1 MDHSALTTARQIL
14 TVLGIDLDQVRP
26 EPRSLHDLLDAYIA
40 DLSTRATPAHCDNVR
55 ARLRWLIDDLGVAHV
70 HELQPHTL
78 LLHRAERLK
87 AGCSVRTA
95 NLVTDRLRA
104 MLTWAV
110 RVGLIATNPVAALPR
125 LPENEATKRYRRRAL
140 SDAEIEALL
149 QAARD
154 DDLRT
159 RRRVSQL
166 PLWRALLETGARYGE
181 LVRVTWADVDFERA
195 LLTLRATNT
204 KSRRERSIP
213 LLGVLVSELR
223 ALQPQ
228 HAAVLGRT
236 LRPSDLVFRS
246 PEGCAWPRHSV
257 NVTRMLHRLLEA
269 AEIDRLDAQGKRVDV
284 HALRHSFASRL
295 ARNGVPITFAQ
306 RLLGH
311 STVEMTARVYTH
323 LGDEQM
329 RAAIAKISATTQLS
343 AFGGTS
349 TRESA

>member
-1 MDHSALTTARQIL
+1 MDHTALTTARQIL
-14 TVLGIDLDQVRP
+14 TVLGIDLDHVRP
-26 EPRSLHDLLDAYIA
+26 EPRSLRDLLDAYVA
-40 DLSTRATPAHCDNVR
+40 DLATRATPAHCDNVR

-70 HELQPHTL
+70 HDIKPHTL

-87 AGCSVRTA
+87 AGVSVRTA

-104 MLTWAV
+104 MLTWAM
-110 RVGLIATNPVAALPR
+110 RVGLIATNPLTSLPR

-166 PLWRALLETGARYGE
+166 PLWTALLETGARYGE

-204 KSRRERSIP
+204 KSRKERSIP
-213 LLGVLVSELR
+213 LLGALVGELR
-223 ALQPQ
+223 SLQPQ
-228 HAAVLGRT
+228 HVAVLGRP

-269 AEIDRLDAQGKRVDV
+269 AEIDRLDAQGRKFDV
-284 HALRHSFASRL
+284 HACRHSFASRL
-295 ARNGVPITFAQ
+295 ARAGVPITHAQ
-306 RLLGH
+306 KLLGH

-323 LGDEQM
+323 LGDQQM
-329 RAAIAKISATTQLS
+329 REAIGRIEVKEPAHLRVMTA
-343 AFGGTS
+343 
-349 TRESA
+349 

>member
-1 MDHSALTTARQIL
+1 MDHQALTTARQIL

-26 EPRSLHDLLDAYIA
+26 EPRSLRDILDAYIA
-40 DLSTRATPAHCDNVR
+40 DLATRATPTHCANVR
-55 ARLRWLIDDLGVAHV
+55 ARLRWLIGDLGVTHV

-78 LLHRAERLK
+78 LLHRAKQLK
-87 AGCSVRTA
+87 AGSSVRTA

-110 RVGLIATNPVAALPR
+110 RVGLVGSNPLTALPR

-159 RRRVSQL
+159 RRRISQL
-166 PLWRALLETGARYGE
+166 PLWTALLETGARYGE
-181 LVRVTWADVDFERA
+181 LVRVSWADVDFERA

-204 KSRRERSIP
+204 KSRKERSIP

-228 HAAVLGRT
+228 HGSVLGRP

-246 PEGCAWPRHSV
+246 PDGCAWPRHSV

-269 AEIDRLDAQGKRVDV
+269 AEIDRLDPQGKKIDV
-284 HALRHSFASRL
+284 HAMRHSFASRL
-295 ARNGVPITFAQ
+295 ARAGVPITHAQ
-306 RLLGH
+306 KLLGH

-323 LGDEQM
+323 LDEQSM
-329 RAAIAKISATTQLS
+329 RGAIDRMETARVMTA
-343 AFGGTS
+343 
-349 TRESA
+349 

>member
-1 MDHSALTTARQIL
+1 MDHQALTTARQIL
-14 TVLGIDLDQVRP
+14 TVLGIELDQVRP
-26 EPRSLHDLLDAYIA
+26 EPCPLREVLDAHIA
-40 DLSTRATPAHCDNVR
+40 DLATRATPTHCANVR
-55 ARLRWLIDDLGVAHV
+55 ARLRWLIDDLGVTHV

-110 RVGLIATNPVAALPR
+110 RVGLVASNPLASLPR
-125 LPENEATKRYRRRAL
+125 LPENDATKRYRRRAL

-159 RRRVSQL
+159 RRRVPQL
-166 PLWRALLETGARYGE
+166 ALWRALLETGARYGE

-204 KSRRERSIP
+204 KTRKERSIP
-213 LLGVLVSELR
+213 LLGALVAELR

-228 HAAVLGRT
+228 HAAVLGRS
-236 LRPSDLVFRS
+236 LRPSDLLFRS

-269 AEIDRLDAQGKRVDV
+269 AQIDRVDAQGKKVDV
-284 HALRHSFASRL
+284 HACRHSFASRL
-295 ARNGVPITFAQ
+295 ARAGVPITHAQ
-306 RLLGH
+306 KLLGH

-323 LGDEQM
+323 LGQDEM
-329 RAAIAKISATTQLS
+329 RAAINKIECSSPASELRL
-343 AFGGTS
+343 A
-349 TRESA
+349 RA

>member
-14 TVLGIDLDQVRP
+14 TVLGIDLDHVRP
-26 EPRSLHDLLDAYIA
+26 EQRSLHEILDAYIA
-40 DLSTRATPAHCDNVR
+40 DLATRATRTHCANVR
-55 ARLRWLIDDLGVAHV
+55 ARLRWLIDDLGVVHV
-70 HELQPHTL
+70 HELKPHTL
-78 LLHRAERLK
+78 LLHRAQILR
-87 AGCSVRTA
+87 AGSSVRTA

-110 RVGLIATNPVAALPR
+110 RVGLISSNPLTALPR

-159 RRRVSQL
+159 RRRVPQL

-181 LVRVTWADVDFERA
+181 LVRVTWADVDFDRA

-204 KSRRERSIP
+204 KSRKERSIP

-223 ALQPQ
+223 ALQPA
-228 HAAVLGRT
+228 HAAILGRP

-269 AEIDRLDAQGKRVDV
+269 AEIDRKDAQGKKVDL
-284 HALRHSFASRL
+284 HGLRHAFGSRL
-295 ARNGVPITFAQ
+295 ARAG
-306 RLLGH
+306 
-311 STVEMTARVYTH
+311 
-323 LGDEQM
+323 
-329 RAAIAKISATTQLS
+329 
-343 AFGGTS
+343 
-349 TRESA
+349 

>member
-1 MDHSALTTARQIL
+1 MDHQALATARQIL

-26 EPRSLHDLLDAYIA
+26 EPRPLRDVLDAYTA
-40 DLSTRATPAHCDNVR
+40 DLATRATPTHCANVR

-70 HELQPHTL
+70 HDIKPHTL
-78 LLHRAERLK
+78 LLHRAERLRS
-87 AGCSVRTA
+87 GSSVRTA

-110 RVGLIATNPVAALPR
+110 RVGLISTNPLASLPR
-125 LPENEATKRYRRRAL
+125 LPENDATKRYRRRAL

-149 QAARD
+149 DAARD

-159 RRRVSQL
+159 RRRVPQL
-166 PLWRALLETGARYGE
+166 PLWRSLLETGARYGE

-204 KSRRERSIP
+204 KSRKERAIP
-213 LLGVLVSELR
+213 LLGGLVSELR
-223 ALQPQ
+223 ALQPE
-228 HAAVLGRT
+228 HVAVLGRP
-236 LRPSDLVFRS
+236 LRQSDLVFRS

-257 NVTRMLHRLLEA
+257 NINRMLHRLLEA
-269 AEIDRLDAQGKRVDV
+269 AEIDRLDAQGRKFDV
-284 HALRHSFASRL
+284 HACRHSLASRL
-295 ARNGVPITFAQ
+295 ARAGVPITFAQ

-323 LGDEQM
+323 LGEEQM
-329 RAAIAKISATTQLS
+329 REAIGRIEP
-343 AFGGTS
+343 TS
-349 TRESA
+349 GADERRLARA

>member
-26 EPRSLHDLLDAYIA
+26 EPRPLRDILDAYIA
-40 DLSTRATPAHCDNVR
+40 DLATRATPTHCANVR
-55 ARLRWLIDDLGVAHV
+55 ARLRWLIDDLGVTHV

-78 LLHRAERLK
+78 LLHRARILRS
-87 AGCSVRTA
+87 GSSVRTA

-110 RVGLIATNPVAALPR
+110 RVGLVASNPLSALPR
-125 LPENEATKRYRRRAL
+125 LPENDATKRYRRRAL
-140 SDAEIEALL
+140 SDGEIEALL

-166 PLWRALLETGARYGE
+166 PLWRSLLETGARYGE

-195 LLTLRATNT
+195 VLTLRATNT
-204 KSRRERSIP
+204 KSRKERAIP
-213 LLGVLVSELR
+213 LLPGMVAALR
-223 ALQPQ
+223 ALQPE
-228 HAAVLGRT
+228 HVAVLDRP
-236 LRPSDLVFRS
+236 LRPSDLVFLS

-269 AEIDRLDAQGKRVDV
+269 AEIDRIDAQGRKIDV
-284 HALRHSFASRL
+284 HALRHAFASRL

-311 STVEMTARVYTH
+311 ATVEMTARVYTH
-323 LGDEQM
+323 LGEEQM
-329 RAAIAKISATTQLS
+329 REAIGRIAT
-343 AFGGTS
+343 
-349 TRESA
+349 

>member
-1 MDHSALTTARQIL
+1 MDHQALTTARQIL

-26 EPRSLHDLLDAYIA
+26 EPRSLHEVLDAYTA
-40 DLSTRATPAHCDNVR
+40 DLATRATPTHCANVR
-55 ARLRWLIDDLGVAHV
+55 ARLRWLIDDLGVTNV

-78 LLHRAERLK
+78 LLHRAARLK
-87 AGCSVRTA
+87 AGSSVRTA

-110 RVGLIATNPVAALPR
+110 LVGLIPTNPLAALPR

-159 RRRVSQL
+159 RRRVPQL
-166 PLWRALLETGARYGE
+166 PLWTALLETGARSGE

-204 KSRRERSIP
+204 KSRKERSIP
-213 LLGVLVSELR
+213 LLAGMVAALR
-223 ALQPQ
+223 ALQPA
-228 HAAVLGRT
+228 HVAVLGRP
-236 LRPSDLVFRS
+236 LRPSDLLFRS
-246 PEGCAWPRHSV
+246 PEGCAWPAHSV

-269 AEIDRLDAQGKRVDV
+269 AEIDRLDAQGKKIDV

-295 ARNGVPITFAQ
+295 ARAGVPITHAQ
-306 RLLGH
+306 KLLGH

-323 LGDEQM
+323 LGQEEM
-329 RAAIAKISATTQLS
+329 RAAIDRIETGPGRARVMTA
-343 AFGGTS
+343 
-349 TRESA
+349 

>member
-1 MDHSALTTARQIL
+1 MDHQALDTARQIL

-26 EPRSLHDLLDAYIA
+26 EPRSLRDILDAYIA
-40 DLSTRATPAHCDNVR
+40 DLATRATPTHCVNVR
-55 ARLRWLIDDLGVAHV
+55 GRLRWLIDDLGVAHV
-70 HELQPHTL
+70 HDIKPHTL

-110 RVGLIATNPVAALPR
+110 RVGLVGSNPLAALPR
-125 LPENEATKRYRRRAL
+125 LPENEATRRYRRRAL
-140 SDAEIEALL
+140 SDGEIEALL
-149 QAARD
+149 DAARE

-159 RRRVSQL
+159 RRAVPQL
-166 PLWRALLETGARYGE
+166 PLFRALLETGARYGE

-195 LLTLRATNT
+195 SLTLRATNT
-204 KSRRERSIP
+204 KSRKERTIP
-213 LLGVLVSELR
+213 LLGALVSELR

-228 HAAVLGRT
+228 HVAVLGRP
-236 LRPSDLVFRS
+236 LRPSDLVFLS

-257 NVTRMLHRLLEA
+257 NVNRMLRRLLEA
-269 AEIDRLDAQGKRVDV
+269 AEIERTDAQGRKFDV
-284 HALRHSFASRL
+284 HACRHSLASRL

-323 LGDEQM
+323 LGEEQM
-329 RAAIAKISATTQLS
+329 REAIERIETPTQTLQ
-343 AFGGTS
+343 A
-349 TRESA
+349 RRVRA

>member
-1 MDHSALTTARQIL
+1 MDHQALATARQIL

-26 EPRSLHDLLDAYIA
+26 EPRSLRDILDAYIA
-40 DLSTRATPAHCDNVR
+40 DLATRATPTHCANVR
-55 ARLRWLIDDLGVAHV
+55 ARLRWLIDDLGVLHV

-87 AGCSVRTA
+87 AGSSVRTA

-110 RVGLIATNPVAALPR
+110 RVGLIGSNPLGALPR

-149 QAARD
+149 VAARD

-181 LVRVTWADVDFERA
+181 LARVTWADVDFDRS

-204 KSRRERSIP
+204 KSRKERSIP
-213 LLGVLVSELR
+213 LLGMLVSELR
-223 ALQPQ
+223 ALQPE
-228 HAAVLGRT
+228 HVAVLGRP

-257 NVTRMLHRLLEA
+257 NVTRMLHRLLES
-269 AEIDRLDAQGKRVDV
+269 AEIDRLDARGEKFDL
-284 HALRHSFASRL
+284 HACRHSFASRL
-295 ARNGVPITFAQ
+295 ARAGVPITHAQ
-306 RLLGH
+306 KLLGH

-323 LGDEQM
+323 LGEEQM
-329 RAAIAKISATTQLS
+329 RAAIDRIDTGAQRARVMR
-343 AFGGTS
+343 A
-349 TRESA
+349 

>member
-1 MDHSALTTARQIL
+1 MDHQALTTARQIL

-26 EPRSLHDLLDAYIA
+26 EPRSLRDILDAYVA
-40 DLSTRATPAHCDNVR
+40 DLATRATPTHCANVR
-55 ARLRWLIDDLGVAHV
+55 ARLRWLIDDLGVTHV
-70 HELQPHTL
+70 HELKPHTL
-78 LLHRAERLK
+78 LLHRAQILQS
-87 AGCSVRTA
+87 GSSVRTA

-110 RVGLIATNPVAALPR
+110 RVGLIATNPIAALPR

-140 SDAEIEALL
+140 SDVEIEALL

-166 PLWRALLETGARYGE
+166 PLWTALLETGARYGE

-204 KSRRERSIP
+204 KSRKERAIP
-213 LLGVLVSELR
+213 LLSGMVAALR
-223 ALQPQ
+223 GLQPE
-228 HAAVLGRT
+228 HVAVLSRP

-246 PEGCAWPRHSV
+246 PEGCPWPRHSV
-257 NVTRMLHRLLEA
+257 NINRMLRRLLEA
-269 AEIDRLDAQGKRVDV
+269 AEIERLDAQGRKFDV
-284 HALRHSFASRL
+284 HACRHSLASRL
-295 ARNGVPITFAQ
+295 ARAGVPITHAQ
-306 RLLGH
+306 KLLGH

-323 LGDEQM
+323 LDEQSM
-329 RAAIAKISATTQLS
+329 RGAIDRIGST
-343 AFGGTS
+343 GT
-349 TRESA
+349 RNQARAVGA

>member
-26 EPRSLHDLLDAYIA
+26 EPRPLRDILDAYIA
-40 DLSTRATPAHCDNVR
+40 DLATRATPTHCANVR
-55 ARLRWLIDDLGVAHV
+55 ARLRWLIDDLGVTHV

-78 LLHRAERLK
+78 LLHRAKQLK
-87 AGCSVRTA
+87 AGSSVRTA

-110 RVGLIATNPVAALPR
+110 RVGLVASNPLSALPR
-125 LPENEATKRYRRRAL
+125 LPENDATKRYRRRAL
-140 SDAEIEALL
+140 ADAEIDALL

-166 PLWRALLETGARYGE
+166 PLWRSLLETGARYGE
-181 LVRVTWADVDFERA
+181 LVCVTWADVDFERA
-195 LLTLRATNT
+195 LLTLRASNT
-204 KSRRERSIP
+204 KSRKERSIP
-213 LLGVLVSELR
+213 LLAALVAELR
-223 ALQPQ
+223 ALQPE
-228 HAAVLGRT
+228 HVAVLGRP

-269 AEIDRLDAQGKRVDV
+269 AEIDRLDAQGRKIDG

-311 STVEMTARVYTH
+311 STMELTARVYTH

-329 RAAIAKISATTQLS
+329 RAAIDRIETGAERARVFSA
-343 AFGGTS
+343 
-349 TRESA
+349 